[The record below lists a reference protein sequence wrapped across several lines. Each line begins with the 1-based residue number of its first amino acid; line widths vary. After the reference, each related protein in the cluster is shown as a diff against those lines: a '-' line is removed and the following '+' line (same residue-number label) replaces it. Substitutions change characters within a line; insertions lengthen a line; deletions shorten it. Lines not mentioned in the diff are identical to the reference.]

1 MIANVLA
8 VGLPQMIKAS
18 AGSDLVSN
26 LLTGGGFVFLAAI
39 VGGLALWNKN
49 QSESAKTIAEGSRV
63 FVEGARTELIAA
75 RADAAAAQQEA
86 RKARGE
92 VEAALRQVERLQDA
106 QEDWRRKMRVWMLQ
120 QRRANDEHNEWDND
134 LKAEVERLGGHI
146 REAPP
151 LPTYTPYDPTF
162 PNLEESPG

>member
-1 MIANVLA
+1 MTLNLLA
-8 VGLPQMIKAS
+8 TGLPQVAS
-18 AGSDLVSN
+18 ASGDLVSN

-49 QSESAKTIAEGSRV
+49 QSESAKSIAEGSRE
-63 FVEGARTELIAA
+63 FVEGARAELMEAKKEAKVARDEAKVA
-75 RADAAAAQQEA
+75 RA
-86 RKARGE
+86 E
-92 VEAALRQVERLQDA
+92 VEAALRQVERLQDL
-106 QEDWRRKMRVWMLQ
+106 QEDWRRKMRIWMWQ

-151 LPTYTPYDPTF
+151 LPTCSPDDPNF
-162 PNLEESPG
+162 PKLQEG